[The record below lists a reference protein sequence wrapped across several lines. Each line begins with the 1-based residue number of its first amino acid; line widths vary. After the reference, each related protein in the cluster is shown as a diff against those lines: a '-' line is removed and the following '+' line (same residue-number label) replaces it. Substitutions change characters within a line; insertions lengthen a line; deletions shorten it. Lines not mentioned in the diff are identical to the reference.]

1 MRWLPLAIA
10 LFLALMMA
18 GALTGAMTFLS
29 WLPGWII
36 WPVGLL
42 SLAVAANELAGKP
55 VPFLRWSFLRMMFGM
70 KTLLTEWQV
79 GDGREERVAD
89 RVLSTARRGDA
100 DDVIRVIDRFGYQ
113 ESLLINVG
121 DRKGAIVDAALD
133 RCQPRMILELGAY
146 VGYSAIRMARKLPQG
161 GHLYSI
167 EFNEANA
174 GIARRIIDHAGFGDR
189 ISVVHGTLGD
199 GGATIG
205 HLESAAGFAAGTV
218 DFVFIDHAKDA
229 YLPDLMLI
237 LEKGWLHPGSIVVA
251 DNVKVPGAPEYHAY
265 MKAQQGRLWR
275 SEEHKSYVEYQSV
288 IADLVLVSEYLG
300 CRET

>member
-1 MRWLPLAIA
+1 MRWVPLVIA
-10 LFLALMMA
+10 LALTLIMA
-18 GALTGAMTFLS
+18 TALTGAVRFLS

-42 SLAVAANELAGKP
+42 SLAVAANELLGKP
-55 VPFLRWSFLRMMFGM
+55 VPFLRWSFLRMMIGM

-79 GDGREERVAD
+79 GDGREERVAE
-89 RVLSTARRGDA
+89 RVLRKARRGDA
-100 DDVIRVIDRFGYQ
+100 DDVIRVIDNFGYQ

-121 DRKGAIVDAALD
+121 DRKGAIVDAAVD
-133 RCQPRMILELGAY
+133 RRRPGTILELGTY
-146 VGYSAIRMARKLPQG
+146 VGYSAIRMARKLPES

-167 EFNEANA
+167 EFNAANA
-174 GIARRIIDHAGFGDR
+174 AIARRIIDHAGLGQR
-189 ISVVHGTLGD
+189 ISIVHGTLGD
-199 GGATIG
+199 GGKTADY
-205 HLESAAGFAAGTV
+205 LESTAGFAAGKV

-237 LEKGWLHPGSIVVA
+237 LERGWLHPGSLVVA

-265 MKAQQGRLWR
+265 MKAQEGKLWR
-275 SEEHKSYVEYQSV
+275 TEEHKSYVEYQSV

-300 CRET
+300 T

>member
-1 MRWLPLAIA
+1 MRWLALIIA
-10 LFLALMMA
+10 LALALAMA
-18 GALTGAMTFLS
+18 GALTGAVTFLS
-29 WLPGWII
+29 WLPGWIA

-42 SLAVAANELAGKP
+42 SVAVAANELAGKP

-79 GDGREERVAD
+79 GDGREERVAE
-89 RVLSTARRGDA
+89 RVFRTARHGDA
-100 DDVIRVIDRFGYQ
+100 DDVIRVIDKFGYQ

-133 RCQPRMILELGAY
+133 RCQPRTILELGTY

-174 GIARRIIDHAGFGDR
+174 EIAGRIIDHAGFGDR

-199 GGATIG
+199 GGKTIA
-205 HLESAAGFAAGTV
+205 HLETAAGFSAGSV

-237 LEKGWLHPGSIVVA
+237 LQRHWLHPGSIVVA

-265 MKAQQGRLWR
+265 MKAQEGKLWR
-275 SEEHKSYVEYQSV
+275 TEAHKSYVEYQSV
-288 IADLVLVSEYLG
+288 IADLMLVSEYLG
-300 CRET
+300 S